1 MEINEIPTLRENELE
16 SKSNKY
22 KKEKEK
28 AMIGFKAKNLD
39 RSYMDKYDSS
49 NRTIKRMNDEINCLN
64 KKYDTQDYRLDSYY
78 DYKSHIENSKN
89 ESFCII
95 NNENYDNSIEKIE
108 KRLFFDYG
116 QNFGRAKFEKEKK
129 NEFVNENNDY
139 NQRVYSNKYNDKQI
153 ITKDY
158 ITQKLNLHNGMKN
171 HDEENIKIQKSKS
184 EIDENKKTNSNKDSE
199 IQSLERKN
207 KPKKEKRN
215 EKTEKNTSK
224 DKRKNMENIQ
234 IQTQIDEN
242 KKLKTKLKSINLNY
256 IKLLKEL
263 KDKEKQ
269 VNKLSKEN
277 SDLKIMI
284 NKINGIIIKK

>member
-22 KKEKEK
+22 KKEK
-28 AMIGFKAKNLD
+28 ATIGFKAKNLEK
-39 RSYMDKYDSS
+39 SYMDKYDIS
-49 NRTIKRMNDEINCLN
+49 NRTIKRMNEEINCLN
-64 KKYDTQDYRLDSYY
+64 KKYDIQDYCLDSYY

-89 ESFCII
+89 ESFYII
-95 NNENYDNSIEKIE
+95 NNENYDN
-108 KRLFFDYG
+108 RLFFDYG
-116 QNFGRAKFEKEKK
+116 QNFGRAKFVNEKR
-129 NEFVNENNDY
+129 NEFVIENNDY
-139 NQRVYSNKYNDKQI
+139 NQRVSSNKYNNDKEI

-158 ITQKLNLHNGMKN
+158 ITKKLKSHNDMRN
-171 HDEENIKIQKSKS
+171 HDEENIKIQENKSD
-184 EIDENKKTNSNKDSE
+184 IHENKKTNSNKDCE

-207 KPKKEKRN
+207 KPKKEKEKRN
-215 EKTEKNTSK
+215 EMTEKNTSK
-224 DKRKNMENIQ
+224 DKRRNMENTH

-242 KKLKTKLKSINLNY
+242 KKLKSKLKSINLNY